1 MPSHG
6 SDYLVLRCSVSME
19 PARYLG
25 SAIIYDL
32 ELYISHKPNPI
43 IEHRRT
49 CEALARSELLF
60 SKLDR
65 TFEDL
70 EYK

>member
-25 SAIIYDL
+25 SAII
-32 ELYISHKPNPI
+32 LYISHKPNPI

-65 TFEDL
+65 TFEEL